1 MAAMKR
7 WTFGFLALL
16 CSSMAALLGVAASEL
31 RAMVGHDASYFAF
44 CLSAVVV
51 FGVSAVL
58 LRFAIKKNAAS

>member
-16 CSSMAALLGVAASEL
+16 CSSMATLLGVAASEL
-31 RAMVGHDASYFAF
+31 RVVVGHDVSYFAF

-51 FGVSAVL
+51 FCVSAVL
-58 LRFAIKKNAAS
+58 LRFAIKQKPAS